1 MKRWS
6 FWLAFAAAT
15 LLIAGVVSYFAS
27 SSPDGLDSATLRG
40 CQVVETAGGEEL
52 TGDCIAQHADEHA
65 LATSP
70 LADYSIGGQDGT
82 GGIAGIIGVVVT
94 VIVAGSAF
102 WLIAHGRRAGE
113 SNGSRRAA
121 ETGPSRRSAGDE
133 QS

>member
-1 MKRWS
+1 MRRWL

-27 SSPDGLDSATLRG
+27 SSPDGLDSATLQG
-40 CQVVETAGGEEL
+40 CQVVETADGEEL

-70 LADYSIGGQDGT
+70 LADYAIGGQDGT

-94 VIVAGSAF
+94 VVVAGSAF
-102 WLIAHGRRAGE
+102 WLIAHGRRAGQT
-113 SNGSRRAA
+113 SL
-121 ETGPSRRSAGDE
+121 SRRSVGDK
-133 QS
+133 QP